1 MPFMTKDHADNLP
14 TVRIQKMILENFKS
28 VRHGELVFNC
38 GKEFVPYGT
47 KSDIMGIYGQNGSGK
62 TAIIEA
68 LAILRIL
75 MSGGKLPSVY
85 AECIARNADYSRL
98 TFTFDLQYPDGRIR
112 KVEYSFCISAE
123 QVKQNET
130 VKYESTDDDDDDDEP
145 ISNGMAIHVFN
156 EILRVAGDIDGE
168 KKTMKPFIDTSRAD
182 MPFSSKQKMEQIIGT
197 DKKLPVQLEVN
208 KQLAYERSRS
218 FVFMKDTVKLISST
232 GLYSEYYQLILELHY
247 FSVFYFFVVNT
258 KSSGLIRLNVGM
270 PLYTRN
276 GTLPLNAKG
285 PTTIPTELFNEIN
298 EQFENIN
305 SVLTQL
311 VPELS
316 IGLKSLSPTLMKDGK
331 EGRIVEMVASRDGV
345 ELPLRSESDGIRKI
359 ISILA
364 LIIAVYND
372 QSCTVAIDEF
382 DAGIFE
388 YLLGEILQTIEES
401 GKGQFIFTSHNLRPL
416 EVIDKKY
423 LYFTTTNPDNRYIH
437 LKSIGKTNNLRNVYF
452 REILMHEQ
460 DEEIYNRTKR
470 YKIVDA
476 LRKAGVGN
484 GKEA

>member
-1 MPFMTKDHADNLP
+1 MPFMTKEHANNLP
-14 TVRIQKMILENFKS
+14 TIRIQKMILDNFKS

-38 GKEFVPYGT
+38 GKEFIPYGT
-47 KSDIMGIYGQNGSGK
+47 KADIMGIYGQNGSGK

-68 LAILRIL
+68 LSILRIL

-85 AECIARNADYSRL
+85 AECVARNADYSRL

-112 KVEYSFCISAE
+112 KVEYSFCLSAE
-123 QVKQNET
+123 ENKQDSS
-130 VKYESTDDDDDDDEP
+130 VKYEPADDDDAEP
-145 ISNGMAIHVFN
+145 FSNGMNIHVFN
-156 EILRVAGDIDGE
+156 EVLRVAGDIDGE
-168 KKTMKPFIDTSRAD
+168 KKTMKPFMDTARDS
-182 MPFSSKQKMEQIIGT
+182 MPFCSKQKMEQMIGS
-197 DKKLPVQLEVN
+197 DKKLLVQLEVN
-208 KQLAYERSRS
+208 KQLAFERSRS
-218 FVFMKDTVKLISST
+218 FIFMEDTVKLINGT

-247 FSVFYFFVVNT
+247 YSLFYFFVVDT

-285 PTTIPTELFNEIN
+285 PTTIPTEIFDDIK
-298 EQFENIN
+298 EQFKNIN

-316 IGLKSLSPTLMKDGK
+316 IGLKSLSPTLMKDGT
-331 EGRIVEMVASRDGV
+331 EGQIVEMIASRDGV

-437 LKSIGKTNNLRNVYF
+437 LKSIGKTNNLRSVYF

-476 LRKAGVGN
+476 LRKAGVDN
-484 GKEA
+484 GKET

>member
-1 MPFMTKDHADNLP
+1 
-14 TVRIQKMILENFKS
+14 
-28 VRHGELVFNC
+28 
-38 GKEFVPYGT
+38 
-47 KSDIMGIYGQNGSGK
+47 
-62 TAIIEA
+62 
-68 LAILRIL
+68 
-75 MSGGKLPSVY
+75 
-85 AECIARNADYSRL
+85 
-98 TFTFDLQYPDGRIR
+98 
-112 KVEYSFCISAE
+112 
-123 QVKQNET
+123 
-130 VKYESTDDDDDDDEP
+130 
-145 ISNGMAIHVFN
+145 
-156 EILRVAGDIDGE
+156 
-168 KKTMKPFIDTSRAD
+168 MKPFIDTSRTD
-182 MPFSSKQKMEQIIGT
+182 MPFNSKQKMEQIIGT
-197 DKKLPVQLEVN
+197 DKKLLVQLEVN
-208 KQLAYERSRS
+208 KQLAYERSCS
-218 FVFMKDTVKLISST
+218 FVFMEDTLDLISST
-232 GLYSEYYQLILELHY
+232 GLYSEYYQLILELQF
-247 FSVFYFFVVNT
+247 FSLFYFFVVDT

-270 PLYTRN
+270 PLYTRK
-276 GTLPLNAKG
+276 GTLPLNATR
-285 PTTIPTELFNEIN
+285 PTTISTEIFNEIN
-298 EQFENIN
+298 QQFENIN

-311 VPELS
+311 VPGLS
-316 IGLKSLSPTLMKDGK
+316 IGLKSLTPTLMKNGT
-331 EGRIVEMVASRDGV
+331 EGQIVVMIASRDGV

-460 DEEIYNRTKR
+460 DEDIYNRTKR

-476 LRKAGVGN
+476 LRKAGDIN
-484 GKEA
+484 GKET